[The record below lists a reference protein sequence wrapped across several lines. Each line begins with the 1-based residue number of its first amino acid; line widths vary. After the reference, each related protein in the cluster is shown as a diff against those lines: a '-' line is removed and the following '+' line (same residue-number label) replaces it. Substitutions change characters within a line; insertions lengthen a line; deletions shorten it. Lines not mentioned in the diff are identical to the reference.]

1 MRFLIIVENPE
12 YIKTVLNSPNIT
24 NKSVEYEYLKPAV
37 GNGLFSAPE
46 YVWNGHRKLLNQVF
60 LEKYL
65 KSHMDVLVKYSIVL
79 IEKLE
84 TLVGEELDVQNYV
97 LRCTLDIIYDDML
110 DTRLNSLISGNCKL
124 AESIE
129 CMMDIGMERVVKLW
143 LHPDIIFYN
152 TAVGK
157 KMRSC
162 IAYLD
167 NVTRNIIKEKKES
180 IWRNKFNWESKEEN
194 LDDISMFMF
203 QEPATSFFLDFLFE
217 SAHEEGKYSEQDIRD
232 EINTIVIAGSDTS
245 ATTISFVLLMLA
257 TFPDIQN
264 EVYEELNKIYGS
276 SDPKHVPIVHN
287 DIKNM
292 KLLERVI
299 KETLRLFPVAPL
311 IARKVT
317 QDIEVIKNW
326 TIPKGSSAVFFIYNL
341 HRNEKYWPQPLVF
354 DPNRFLP
361 GKNSSSNF
369 FPFSYGRRN
378 CIGQK
383 FAMLEMTVIIATLLR
398 RFVIKIDRPKGIA
411 EIGVKL
417 SLSLKPIEP
426 IKLKFE
432 KRF

>member
-1 MRFLIIVENPE
+1 MTYPLVFMFEEP
-12 YIKTVLNSPNIT
+12 
-24 NKSVEYEYLKPAV
+24 KPCS
-37 GNGLFSAPE
+37 F
-46 YVWNGHRKLLNQVF
+46 
-60 LEKYL
+60 
-65 KSHMDVLVKYSIVL
+65 
-79 IEKLE
+79 
-84 TLVGEELDVQNYV
+84 LDV
-97 LRCTLDIIYDDML
+97 
-110 DTRLNSLISGNCKL
+110 
-124 AESIE
+124 
-129 CMMDIGMERVVKLW
+129 
-143 LHPDIIFYN
+143 
-152 TAVGK
+152 
-157 KMRSC
+157 
-162 IAYLD
+162 
-167 NVTRNIIKEKKES
+167 
-180 IWRNKFNWESKEEN
+180 
-194 LDDISMFMF
+194 
-203 QEPATSFFLDFLFE
+203 LFE
-217 SAHEEGKYSEQDIRD
+217 SSHEDGKYSEQDIRD
-232 EINTIVIAGSDTS
+232 EINTFVIAEEVSMSFQGSDTS

-354 DPNRFLP
+354 DPDRFLP